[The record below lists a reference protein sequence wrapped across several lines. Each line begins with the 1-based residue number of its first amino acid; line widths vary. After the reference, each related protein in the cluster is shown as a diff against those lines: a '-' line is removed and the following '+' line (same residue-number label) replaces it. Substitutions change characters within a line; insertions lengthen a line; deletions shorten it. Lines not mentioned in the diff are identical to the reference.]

1 MTARM
6 LWCMAV
12 VTRVLGAQGMAA
24 APLLRSEPAVTS
36 REAVVLGLTTLTA
49 VAVIPL
55 DLRIAA
61 WMRDSAQHR
70 SPLIDNVLTGG
81 RLFGAPGSIIIG
93 TALWAGGALAS
104 DNATASDGLRS
115 LEAVAIGSIVTILVK
130 RIVGRAPPSAST
142 VDARNFSL
150 GRGFGAGKD
159 YQSFPSGHTTAAFA
173 FASAVTAR
181 VSKRSPSQASWLGP
195 LLYGAAS
202 LTGVSRIYDGSHW
215 FSDVVMGAGIG
226 TVTGLLL
233 TRHLDHRP

>member
-12 VTRVLGAQGMAA
+12 LTRVLGAQGMAA

-36 REAVVLGLTTLTA
+36 GEAVVLGLTTLTA

-70 SPLIDNVLTGG
+70 SPSIDKLLIGG
-81 RLFGAPGSIIIG
+81 RLFGAPGSIILG
-93 TALWAGGALAS
+93 AALWAGGSLAK
-104 DNATASDGLRS
+104 DNATANDGMRS
-115 LEAVAIGSIVTILVK
+115 LEAVAVGSIVTILVK
-130 RIVGRAPPSAST
+130 RIVGRAPPSASPS
-142 VDARNFSL
+142 DARNFSL

>member
-12 VTRVLGAQGMAA
+12 LTRVLGAQGLTA
-24 APLLRSEPAVTS
+24 APLLRSEPAVAS
-36 REAVVLGLTTLTA
+36 GEAVALGLTTLTA
-49 VAVIPL
+49 MAVIPL
-55 DLRIAA
+55 DHRIAA

-70 SPLIDNVLTGG
+70 SPSIDKLLTGG
-81 RLFGAPGSIIIG
+81 RLFGAPGSIILG
-93 TALWAGGALAS
+93 VALWAGGSLAK
-104 DNATASDGLRS
+104 DNATASDGVRS

-130 RIVGRAPPSAST
+130 RIVGRARPSASGS
-142 VDARNFSL
+142 DARNFSW
-150 GRGFGAGKD
+150 GRGFGGGKD

-181 VSKRSPSQASWLGP
+181 VSKRSSSQASWIGP
-195 LLYGAAS
+195 LLYGVAS
-202 LTGVSRIYDGSHW
+202 LTGISRAYDGSHW

-233 TRHLDHRP
+233 VRHLDHQP